1 MDKFDLIKT
10 SEPPPEFL
18 ASRIKRGRYLFPNM
32 KAAREGPAVICAG
45 WEECHS
51 DFEIVRPAFPYEAV
65 ELLAEGEWKVRS
77 GRRLRHCKPGT
88 LVVYGPGRPLSLRA
102 AGSGPH
108 IKYFIDLAGRR
119 SRDLIK
125 DCGLAK
131 RAVVP
136 LVASTRLIQLFEQIL
151 CCREIPQPASNR
163 TVRALAEAL
172 LRRAG
177 CARTAHTRASAHTSV
192 AFERCRHYLEEHY
205 PEINSISAA
214 ASKCHVSTAYFSRLF
229 RRHAGVTAERF
240 LATLRVNHAARLLQQ
255 TKLSVKEA
263 GHMVGF
269 KDPYHFSRLFKR
281 LHGTSP
287 AKFRDSA

>member
-10 SEPPPEFL
+10 PEPPPEFL

-32 KAAREGPAVICAG
+32 KPAREVPAVICAG

-65 ELLAEGEWKVRS
+65 ELLAGGEWDVRV
-77 GRRLRHCKPGT
+77 GRRLRHCKSGT
-88 LVVYGPGRPLSLRA
+88 LVVYGPGNPCSIRA
-102 AGSGPH
+102 TGSGPH
-108 IKYFIDLAGRR
+108 IKYFMDLAGQR
-119 SRDLIK
+119 SQSLIK
-125 DCGLAK
+125 ECRLAG
-131 RAVVP
+131 RSLIP
-136 LVASTRLIQLFEQIL
+136 LGESSRLIQLFEQIL
-151 CCREIPQPASNR
+151 DCREIPQPAGNR
-163 TVRALAEAL
+163 TVCALAEAL

-177 CARTAHTRASAHTSV
+177 CARATSRKTSTRTSV

-205 PEINSISAA
+205 PGINSISAA
-214 ASKCHVSTAYFSRLF
+214 ASECHVSTAYFSRLF

-255 TKLSVKEA
+255 TNLSVKEA
-263 GHMVGF
+263 GHRVGF